1 MTNRRETVREKILI
15 TAKKLTLACLAILA
29 VVGLGI
35 TRVSALSKDD
45 TAQLKIT
52 NIEGGPTVTLY
63 KIGDGKYSER
73 GDSFIG
79 FELKEGIEL
88 TRENPTSQEINKI
101 ANDINKNKDKLE
113 LIENRKVDG
122 NTYTSKPVSA
132 GIYIALLTGAKDGR
146 VYNPILLTA
155 SYNEEEP
162 LKGGQVDVTNT
173 YLFGEKTV
181 AKSVLPSVQKI
192 ITKST
197 KDDDKDTASV
207 GERIN
212 YKLTVQLPSYSKEAT
227 NKTVFISDTMSEG
240 LTFVSSSLMINWN
253 GKLLNVVGDKVEV
266 DGKKIADVKLENDG
280 FRLNFYYDE
289 LGGKAPEVSYSALLN
304 EKSIVGKVGN
314 SNNVEYY
321 YSNNPNKGE
330 THKTTNKPQEGEG
343 TGITKKTDRKIVY
356 TYRVAFK
363 KTGKDNSPLAGAV
376 FGIYSDETAK
386 SLVDIVVTNTDGYA
400 TSNQVGKGTYFIKEI
415 KAPKGYSLNT
425 KVYSVEASWDKARI
439 TSTTNRSETIY
450 TTDDNQKS
458 PGTNT
463 VGWLEDGVFYKENPG
478 GDAKLAYIK
487 QSTEETYTTIEVK
500 ENQAEGSGTVLLETE
515 IPNTKL
521 GELPSTGSIGTYLFT
536 AIGSATMIGAIGIY
550 IVKRRKA

>member
-1 MTNRRETVREKILI
+1 M
-15 TAKKLTLACLAILA
+15 LACLAILA
-29 VVGLGI
+29 VVGLGM

-45 TAQLKIT
+45 KAELKIT
-52 NIEGGPTVTLY
+52 NIEGKPTVTLY

-79 FELKEGIEL
+79 FELKQGVEL
-88 TRENPTSQEINKI
+88 NKVKPTSQEINKI
-101 ANDINKNKDKLE
+101 ANGINKGSVKAEVVNIKE
-113 LIENRKVDG
+113 HAST
-122 NTYTSKPVSA
+122 TYSYTTTGA
-132 GIYIALLTGAKDGR
+132 GIYLAILTGATDGR
-146 VYNPILLTA
+146 AYNPILLTA
-155 SYNEEEP
+155 SYNEENP
-162 LKGGQVDVTNT
+162 LKGGQIDATSH
-173 YLFGEKTV
+173 YLFGEEAV
-181 AKSVLPSVQKI
+181 AKSSQPTISKS

-197 KDDDKDTASV
+197 KDGDKDTASV
-207 GERIN
+207 GEKVD

-227 NKTVFISDTMSEG
+227 NKTVFVSDTMSAG
-240 LTFVSSSLMINWN
+240 LTFIGSSLRIKWN
-253 GKLLNVVGDKVEV
+253 NKTLSVTDNKIEA
-266 DGKKIADVKLENDG
+266 DGKTIADVKIEGNS
-280 FRLNFYYDE
+280 FYLNFDYDNLE
-289 LGGKAPEVSYSALLN
+289 GKSPEVSYSALLN
-304 EKSIVGKVGN
+304 ENAVVGKGGN
-314 SNNVEYY
+314 DNNVDYY

-487 QSTEETYTTIEVK
+487 QSTEETSTTIEVK

-536 AIGSATMIGAIGIY
+536 AIGSAAMIGAIGIY